1 MLQEYFEVVD
11 RNNLIEKLARKR
23 EENANIAQG
32 AGALGPDASTEQPVV
47 EPSRVVTASLHIT
60 DFADGMGRILA
71 QSDFHKRA
79 SFQKEALNLAGAGQ
93 FLLKN
98 RTLAGA
104 GVGAAGGALAGGPDH
119 RISGALGGAALGAA
133 GGHAGG
139 GIYTGMAGG
148 QTLGQAATAYGKGVA
163 GMKLPVAT
171 PAAATPAAAANTV
184 GRRVSANKLRPRPA
198 APAAGQVAPQ
208 TSAAAG
214 QVVTPQAAVGSSA
227 GQVVP
232 QAPITP
238 GQALEQN
245 APLAALSKAKQQRV
259 SGMRTRVDADMAVQ
273 DGQLARAKQQRVS
286 AMGSRVDASMA
297 APSAGQVVPAQ
308 AAPASMP
315 MRAAPPPVPGK
326 DYAGDVRSH
335 MQGLNQRPSPDYA
348 GQVAGIGKSRTDQL
362 ARVKADAAARPY
374 QSKMVVDNQGKYIK
388 DQHGKIVEAS
398 LRRRFVLGAVRQ
410 GILS

>member
-1 MLQEYFEVVD
+1 MLQEYFEVVE
-11 RNNLIEKLARKR
+11 RNNLMEKLARKR

-79 SFQKEALNLAGAGQ
+79 SFQKEALSLAGAGQ

-139 GIYTGMAGG
+139 GIYSGMAGG
-148 QTLGQAATAYGKGVA
+148 QTLGQAASAYKAGLS
-163 GMKLPVAT
+163 GMKLPVAA

-184 GRRVSANKLRPRPA
+184 GRRVSVNKLRPRPA
-198 APAAGQVAPQ
+198 APAAGQVVPP
-208 TSAAAG
+208 TPAAA
-214 QVVTPQAAVGSSA
+214 V

-232 QAPITP
+232 PAAPAAAAPAARQVVPAQAP
-238 GQALEQN
+238 
-245 APLAALSKAKQQRV
+245 APA
-259 SGMRTRVDADMAVQ
+259 
-273 DGQLARAKQQRVS
+273 
-286 AMGSRVDASMA
+286 
-297 APSAGQVVPAQ
+297 AGQVVPAQ
-308 AAPASMP
+308 AAAAPAAGRVAPSP
-315 MRAAPPPVPGK
+315 AHARENVEWGAQRAAADWEAKAQAGAASARPQPFFPPTTPGSDAALRDAAIGRAK
-326 DYAGDVRSH
+326 
-335 MQGLNQRPSPDYA
+335 QQRVDA
-348 GQVAGIGKSRTDQL
+348 LGSRVDARMAKQDSQT
-362 ARVKADAAARPY
+362 ARVKADVAKKPY
-374 QSKMVVDNQGKYIK
+374 RETNVMGADGNLVRNASGKVVQ
-388 DQHGKIVEAS
+388 AS
-398 LRRRFVLGAVRQ
+398 LRDRFLSEADRQ
-410 GILS
+410 GLWG